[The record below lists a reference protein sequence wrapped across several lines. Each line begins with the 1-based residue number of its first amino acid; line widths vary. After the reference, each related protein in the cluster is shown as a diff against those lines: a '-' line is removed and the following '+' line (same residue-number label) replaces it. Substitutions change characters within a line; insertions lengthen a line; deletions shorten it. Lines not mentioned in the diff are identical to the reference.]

1 MAISSEVSM
10 FVAVSPV
17 VSGDDVGVV
26 ADADAAAA
34 SEAATTGSALAV
46 VVLVGAGVAVTF
58 VGFVVPLLLDETVS
72 S

>member
-1 MAISSEVSM
+1 M

-17 VSGDDVGVV
+17 VDGDDVGVV
-26 ADADAAAA
+26 ADADAAVA
-34 SEAATTGSALAV
+34 SEATTGSALAV
-46 VVLVGAGVAVTF
+46 VVLVGAGVVVTF

>member
-1 MAISSEVSM
+1 M

-17 VSGDDVGVV
+17 VASDDVGVV
-26 ADADAAAA
+26 ADADAAVA
-34 SEAATTGSALAV
+34 SEATTGSALTV

>member
-1 MAISSEVSM
+1 M

-17 VSGDDVGVV
+17 VAGDDVGVV
-26 ADADAAAA
+26 ADADAVAA
-34 SEAATTGSALAV
+34 SEATTGSALAV

>member
-17 VSGDDVGVV
+17 VAGDDVGVV
-26 ADADAAAA
+26 ADADAAVA
-34 SEAATTGSALAV
+34 SEATTGSALAV
-46 VVLVGAGVAVTF
+46 VVLVGAGVVVTF

>member
-1 MAISSEVSM
+1 M

-17 VSGDDVGVV
+17 VSGDDIGVV
-26 ADADAAAA
+26 ADSDAVATATAAAA
-34 SEAATTGSALAV
+34 TGSALTV
-46 VVLVGAGVAVTF
+46 VVLVCAGAGVAVTF